1 MNTYLETGKK
11 LCHKAIYKYIGSYAT
26 EMPDTLEEMQ
36 PLFEQVYHGC
46 KAELYDEVFDNVYWN
61 KIRRGDEFYL
71 TAKLG
76 A

>member
-1 MNTYLETGKK
+1 
-11 LCHKAIYKYIGSYAT
+11 
-26 EMPDTLEEMQ
+26 MPDTLEEMQ